1 MDSNQDIIAGFE
13 ELFGGTAGEEPEVE
27 ETETTEEVEETE
39 GNEEGN
45 EEGSEEITEETED
58 QQEEKPEESPE
69 EKQKSRQN
77 YEFARL
83 RTENKKQ
90 ANLLK
95 NLGKAIGLD
104 PKSTPEE
111 VADKVAEIL
120 LQKEAKEKNIPV
132 EIMQRLQELE
142 SIAAENTRVK
152 IENETQKAF
161 TNLAEKYNLE
171 SGALTAFAH
180 ELAANGKNPFDG
192 VEVDIEAEYIKLHHS
207 DIVKAAVEAALN
219 EENQRKKKVE
229 EHAGSRVP
237 GSSTES
243 GDGGKKIESVA
254 DLDRYFSTLTL

>member
-1 MDSNQDIIAGFE
+1 MDNNQDIIAGFE
-13 ELFGGTAGEEPEVE
+13 ELFGVSSEEPEVE
-27 ETETTEEVEETE
+27 ETVEEAEEVEETE
-39 GNEEGN
+39 GT
-45 EEGSEEITEETED
+45 EEGSEEIAEETEEE
-58 QQEEKPEESPE
+58 QSEEKPEESAE
-69 EKQKSRQN
+69 DKQKSRQN

-104 PKSTPEE
+104 PKATPEE
-111 VADKVAEIL
+111 VAEKVNEIL

-132 EIMQRLQELE
+132 ELMQRLQELE

-161 TNLAEKYNLE
+161 TTLAEKYSLN
-171 SGALTAFAH
+171 SDALTSFAH

-192 VEVDIEAEYIKLHHS
+192 VEVDIESEYIKLHHE
-207 DIVKAAVEAALN
+207 DIVKAAVDAALN
-219 EENQRKKKVE
+219 AENQRKKKVE
-229 EHAGSRVP
+229 EHAGSKVP
-237 GSSTES
+237 GSSTDS

-254 DLDRYFSTLTL
+254 DLDRYFSTLNL

>member
-1 MDSNQDIIAGFE
+1 MDNNQDIIAGFE
-13 ELFGGTAGEEPEVE
+13 ELFGGASEEPEVE
-27 ETETTEEVEETE
+27 ETVEETEEVEETE
-39 GNEEGN
+39 GT
-45 EEGSEEITEETED
+45 EEGSEETEETE
-58 QQEEKPEESPE
+58 EEQSEEQPEETPE
-69 EKQKSRQN
+69 DKQKSRQN

-95 NLGKAIGLD
+95 NLGKAIGMD
-104 PKSTPEE
+104 SKATVEE
-111 VADKVAEIL
+111 VAEKVNEIL

-171 SGALTAFAH
+171 SDALTAFAN

-192 VEVDIEAEYIKLHHS
+192 VEVDIESEYIKLHHA
-207 DIVKAAVEAALN
+207 DIVKAAVDAALN
-219 EENQRKKKVE
+219 AENQRKEKVE
-229 EHAGSRVP
+229 KHAGSRVP

-243 GDGGKKIESVA
+243 GDGEKKIESVA
-254 DLDRYFSTLTL
+254 DLDKYFSTLDL